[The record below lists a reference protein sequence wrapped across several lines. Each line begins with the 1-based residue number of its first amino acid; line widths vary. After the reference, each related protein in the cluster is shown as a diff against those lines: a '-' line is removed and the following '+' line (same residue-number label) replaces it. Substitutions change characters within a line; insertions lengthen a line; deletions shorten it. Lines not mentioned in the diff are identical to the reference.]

1 VASYRAA
8 SVFGRFEANYRHI
21 PLVQGEQVTHPL
33 VGTCGIS
40 ILDGAPRRTVIVVS
54 VGSETIAGAI
64 LAQGADGR
72 RAAFVEPGGE
82 PTSYAETRRRVLVLA
97 DALTAAGI
105 RPGEIV
111 GFVSPRS
118 PLGLIGFLAISGI
131 AVCCPLS
138 ARQRPEELSAALESM
153 GVSTLVDGCGDRS
166 AIEAARAMGL
176 RVLECRASEE
186 GVELKTVVSDCRT
199 TPRDLGGKPGLAL
212 VMRTSGTTSKPKL
225 VGLSHANV
233 IAAASAIRSA
243 YGLGEEDLC
252 FNLMPLYHVHGLVS
266 GGMSSLLAGSTQL
279 CTGPLAP
286 ASFARAY
293 EALRPTWFTG
303 SPPVHLSLRD
313 YYETSGMLP
322 HNDRLRFFRSSSA
335 PFPAPAIASLEELFG
350 APLYEN
356 YGMTETA
363 STVCSNLPPPARRKV
378 GGVGSSISAQIRI
391 ADEHGVDVSRG
402 IEGEILLKGPSVIT
416 EYLDSDE
423 VNAKNFHGSW
433 LRTGDVG
440 YFDED
445 GDLFVI
451 GRTKELIKRGGQSV
465 YPSEIDNAL
474 SDHDGVADAIAF
486 AIEHPTLGEELVAA
500 VVPKAGA
507 GLSEPDLRTYLTNS
521 VSSYKVPSAILMVDV
536 IPKNETGK
544 VQRREMKSI
553 FASHFR
559 PMREPAGDEVESVV
573 LDIWR
578 KVLRR
583 DDFGATD
590 NVFVLGADPLRSS
603 QAAEFVR
610 EQLGLEITAK
620 QIFRNPTVRE
630 QARFLFASG

>member
-1 VASYRAA
+1 M
-8 SVFGRFEANYRHI
+8 G
-21 PLVQGEQVTHPL
+21 
-33 VGTCGIS
+33 
-40 ILDGAPRRTVIVVS
+40 IVVGFES
-54 VGSETIAGAI
+54 GTIAGAI
-64 LAQGADGR
+64 LAHGAESR
-72 RAAFVEPGGE
+72 RTAFVEPGGE
-82 PTSYAETRRRVLVLA
+82 PTSYAETRRRVLALA
-97 DALTAAGI
+97 DALIASGI
-105 RPGEIV
+105 RPGDIV

-118 PLGLIGFLAISGI
+118 PLGLIGFLAISGV

-166 AIEAARAMGL
+166 AVEAARAMGL
-176 RVLECRASEE
+176 RVLEARASDES
-186 GVELKTVVSDCRT
+186 VELSTVVCDCRT

-212 VMRTSGTTSKPKL
+212 LMRTSGTTSKPKL

-233 IAAASAIRSA
+233 IAAASAIGST
-243 YGLGEEDLC
+243 YDLGAEDLC

-293 EALRPTWFTG
+293 ETLRPTWFTG

-313 YYETSGMLP
+313 YYETSGKHP
-322 HNDRLRFFRSSSA
+322 RNDRLRFFRSSSA
-335 PFPAPAIASLEELFG
+335 PFPAPAIAALEALFG

-378 GGVGSSISAQIRI
+378 GGVGSSISAEIRI
-391 ADEHGVDVSRG
+391 ADEQGVDVSRG
-402 IEGEILLKGPSVIT
+402 TEGEILLKGPSVIT

-423 VNAKNFHGSW
+423 INAKNFHGPW

-451 GRTKELIKRGGQSV
+451 GRTKELIKRGGHSV

-474 SDHDGVADAIAF
+474 SARDDVADAIAF

-507 GLSEPDLRTYLTNS
+507 RLSESDLRAYLWS
-521 VSSYKVPSAILMVDV
+521 GVSSYKVPSTILLVDAI
-536 IPKNETGK
+536 PRNETGK
-544 VQRREMKSI
+544 VQRREMKSA
-553 FASHFR
+553 FASCFR
-559 PMREPAGDEVESVV
+559 PMGVPAGDEVESVV

-583 DDFGATD
+583 DDLGATD
-590 NVFVLGADPLRSS
+590 NVFVLGADPLRSG

-610 EQLGLEITAK
+610 EQLGVAMTAK
-620 QIFRNPTVRE
+620 QMFRNPTVRE
-630 QARFLFASG
+630 QARLLSAHR

>member
-1 VASYRAA
+1 MNPES
-8 SVFGRFEANYRHI
+8 G
-21 PLVQGEQVTHPL
+21 
-33 VGTCGIS
+33 
-40 ILDGAPRRTVIVVS
+40 
-54 VGSETIAGAI
+54 TIAGTV
-64 LAQGADGR
+64 LAQGTKRA
-72 RAAFVEPGGE
+72 RAAFVEPHGAT
-82 PTSYAETRRRVLVLA
+82 TSYAETRRGMLA
-97 DALTAAGI
+97 LAEALTTAGV
-105 RPGEIV
+105 RPGEVV

-118 PLGLIGFLAISGI
+118 PLGLIGFLAISSV

-138 ARQRPEELSAALESM
+138 ARQRPEEFMAAFESM
-153 GVSTLVDGCGDRS
+153 AVSTLVDGCGDRS
-166 AIEAARAMGL
+166 AVDAARAMGL

-186 GVELKTVVSDCRT
+186 GIVPKIVVSDCGI
-199 TPRDLGGKPGLAL
+199 TPGDLGGKPGLAL

-233 IAAASAIRSA
+233 IAAASAIRST
-243 YGLGEEDLC
+243 YDLGEDDLC
-252 FNLMPLYHVHGLVS
+252 FNLMPLYHVHGLIS
-266 GGMSSLLAGSTQL
+266 GGISSLLAGSTQL

-303 SPPVHLSLRD
+303 SPPVHLALRD
-313 YYETSGMLP
+313 YYETAGGQP

-335 PFPAPAIASLEELFG
+335 PFPAPAIAALEGLFG

-378 GGVGSSISAQIRI
+378 GGVGRSIGARIRI
-391 ADEHGVDVSRG
+391 ADERGVDVARG
-402 IEGEILLKGPSVIT
+402 VEGEILLKGPSVIT
-416 EYLDSDE
+416 EYLGSGDDI
-423 VNAKNFHGSW
+423 NAKNFHGPW

-445 GDLFVI
+445 GDLFVV
-451 GRTKELIKRGGQSV
+451 GRTKELIKRGGQSI

-474 SDHDGVADAIAF
+474 SSHDDVADAISF

-500 VVPKAGA
+500 VVPRAGS
-507 GLSEPDLRTYLTNS
+507 GLSESELGTYLSNR
-521 VSSYKVPSAILMVDV
+521 VSSYKVPSAILIVDA

-544 VQRREMKSI
+544 VQRREMRSA
-553 FASHFR
+553 FASR
-559 PMREPAGDEVESVV
+559 LLPMGEPARDEVESVV

-578 KVLRR
+578 KLLRR
-583 DDFGATD
+583 DDVGVTD

-603 QAAEFVR
+603 RAAEFVR
-610 EQLGLEITAK
+610 ERLGLEMTAK
-620 QIFRNPTVRE
+620 QVFRNPTVRE
-630 QARFLFASG
+630 QARFLSESRQAVGDRRQCEFGSAETTRETRR